1 MPIPECLFALRIIA
15 LDLSISIAKSH
26 RVWLAIVRASRN
38 ELLLAIARLALF
50 DASHW
55 HQPA

>member
-1 MPIPECLFALRIIA
+1 MPIPERLFPLGIVS
-15 LDLSISIAKSH
+15 LDLSIRIAEAH
-26 RVWLAIVRASRN
+26 CVGLAIVRASRN
-38 ELLLAIARLALF
+38 ELLLAIARLTLF